1 MDDNLRAIISDE
13 EEEQN
18 YGVQTAQDLE
28 SELSEFRNKWKKE
41 LEKQH
46 HLPDA
51 KSSESKEEI
60 ITHAITESDEN
71 QAEYLFNKAVLLETS
86 GRPYE
91 GF

>member
-1 MDDNLRAIISDE
+1 MDENLRAIISDE

-46 HLPDA
+46 NLPDA

-60 ITHAITESDEN
+60 IKNNWRDII
-71 QAEYLFNKAVLLETS
+71 NKKFTPLEQ
-86 GRPYE
+86 PPIE
-91 GF
+91 LNNIVFEQIF